1 MRSWVQ
7 IPQCPLNVNVYLSDF
22 LSTIS
27 GIRTKYV
34 IESNGAEGDRNVIQR
49 GFARG
54 AHVSESRVCRLNK
67 MAGTV
72 GSVVRALAGIYVATS
87 QLLDYFVENLIR
99 DRIYSHGRR
108 LDRYSREATP
118 AFWVSRIMLR
128 WSAGKKLAFKA
139 HNPPS
144 YYKTDGAASRV
155 SNL

>member
-1 MRSWVQ
+1 M
-7 IPQCPLNVNVYLSDF
+7 
-22 LSTIS
+22 
-27 GIRTKYV
+27 
-34 IESNGAEGDRNVIQR
+34 
-49 GFARG
+49 
-54 AHVSESRVCRLNK
+54 
-67 MAGTV
+67 

-87 QLLDYFVENLIR
+87 QLLDCFIKILIR